1 MTPVAIES
9 NYHRHSVT
17 ATAAARLYTLHKTQ
31 DDQVTH
37 PLRTWF
43 RSITHLLKQSR
54 RLIKRNIE
62 MLPLFRT
69 VVLWVL
75 LALGAFTLLGRLWG
89 EGGWLTN
96 WRSAGAGS
104 TPLYVVRVSLTTIGG
119 IGGTG
124 YLVIKYRERASAER
138 VEAEQKLL
146 SAVQQLGSESPQVRI
161 AGIYALADVADTYKC
176 AYRQRVVDIL
186 CGYLRTQ
193 RGTGEVVTDNQ
204 NVDHFPA
211 QKQDYMSNDGA
222 VESTILNVL
231 GRHLRKRRKVSEP
244 RQAVRQD
251 VEDDQLWCD
260 CTFDLRGAVIHEPI
274 DFSGATFDADV
285 HAQGAHILADAD
297 FRNVNFSSKVDFSG
311 AKFRGYADFRRA
323 TFGGSVEFQQTRFAS
338 VADFQDSIFER
349 GCSFN
354 KASIGKAA
362 FNRAKFHGTTYFNR
376 TQFEEVADYT
386 QSEFTVV
393 EFRNSKFSNGTRFH
407 HTKFRQHVDFKDAR
421 FSGDTEVNF
430 DGAAVHSASFEGAH
444 FESST
449 PSFECAEFNEI
460 YKDEAESVFIFFPSM
475 TVNEDTGLP
484 PGAAW
489 APFGNDGV
497 SSEAPPTGQRTGTD
511 TPGGEADPVS

>member
-1 MTPVAIES
+1 MSRSRCRRE
-9 NYHRHSVT
+9 R
-17 ATAAARLYTLHKTQ
+17 RQ
-31 DDQVTH
+31 DASKPVTH
-37 PLRTWF
+37 LLKTWF
-43 RSITHLLKQSR
+43 RSITHLLMNLH
-54 RLIKRNIE
+54 RLITRFFKT
-62 MLPLFRT
+62 LSLFCT
-69 VVLWVL
+69 VVLWVV

-96 WRSAGAGS
+96 WRSTGVGS
-104 TPLYVVRVSLTTIGG
+104 TPLDVVRVSLTTIGG

-138 VEAEQKLL
+138 AEKAAELTRKDIEQEKAEQNLL
-146 SAVQQLGSESPQVRI
+146 SAVQQVGSESPQVRI
-161 AGIYALADVADTYKC
+161 AGVYALADVADTYKGP
-176 AYRQRVVDIL
+176 YKQRVVDIL

-193 RGTGEVVTDNQ
+193 RGTREVVTDNQ
-204 NVDHFPA
+204 NADDFPV
-211 QKQDYMSNDGA
+211 QKQDYASNDSA
-222 VESTILNVL
+222 VESTILNIL
-231 GRHLRKRRKVSEP
+231 SRRLRKRREASGSAQP
-244 RQAVRQD
+244 IRQD

-260 CTFDLRGAVIHEPI
+260 CTLDLRGAVIYEPI
-274 DFSGATFDADV
+274 DFSNATFDADV
-285 HAQGAHILADAD
+285 RAQGAHILADVD
-297 FRNVNFSSKVDFSG
+297 FRNVKFSSKIDFSR
-311 AKFRGYADFRRA
+311 ATFRGYADFRRA

-386 QSEFTVV
+386 QSEFTMT
-393 EFRNSKFSNGTRFH
+393 EFHNSKFSNGARFH
-407 HTKFRQHVDFKDAR
+407 YTKFWQHVDFKNAR

-430 DGAAVHSASFEGAH
+430 DGAAIHSASFKGVH

-449 PSFECAEFNEI
+449 PSFECAEFNER
-460 YKDEAESVFIFFPSM
+460 YKDDAESVFTFFPSM

-489 APFGNDGV
+489 APFGSDGV
-497 SSEAPPTGQRTGTD
+497 SSEVPPTGQRAGY
-511 TPGGEADPVS
+511 